1 VRQRRTKRGGEEVS
15 VSMEKNMVAKR
26 TIYGIAA
33 CALAASIS
41 SAAWAVGSMPMIAV
55 SNQVPKG
62 KTVTIDEVEIPH
74 NGFVVVHATQNGKPI
89 MTQYVGDS
97 RVKAG
102 FHQNVNVKLDQ
113 KPKPGTTY
121 VAMLCNDSG
130 RTGKFEFGPGN
141 AIADKPLMLN
151 GKKVSTSFKIDKA
164 EK

>member
-1 VRQRRTKRGGEEVS
+1 
-15 VSMEKNMVAKR
+15 MAKR

-33 CALAASIS
+33 CALAAGIS
-41 SAAWAVGSMPMIAV
+41 SAAWAVGATPMIAAG
-55 SNQVPKG
+55 NQVPDG
-62 KTVTIDEVEIPH
+62 RTVNIAEVEIPH
-74 NGFVVVHATQNGKPI
+74 DGFVVIHATQNGKPV
-89 MTQYVGDS
+89 MTQYVGDT

-121 VAMLCNDSG
+121 VAMLYNDSG

-141 AIADKPLMLN
+141 ANADKPLMLN
-151 GKKVSTSFKIDKA
+151 GKQLSKSFKIDKA